1 MRSHIMPPAPKESSP
16 IPLPRVITDEAFA
29 ARIIESYHRRAWPSG
44 LVPLKL
50 FSRRRDNGGA
60 FYRAVTWDAHNRH
73 LYVLR
78 LVAGS
83 GSGTLY
89 GGGHWERWNLDDADD
104 PLSDVYS
111 ISDIFTPDEI
121 QDESIQV
128 SESSLVGLER
138 RQAIVK
144 AYSDV
149 TVDYNGEPKDLF
161 NPFVLS
167 DPNARAEALRH
178 VWKNMGQQSGY
189 QTTILEYF
197 HRHCA
202 YGGVPRALMRRT
214 SLRGG
219 PRKQRIAVNTQRP
232 GPQTRLEKIAD
243 DKTKYLGHPRM
254 MRKTHVRPSD
264 FAKFVEAIEK
274 YYVGEKMTLTNT
286 YSAMVSDQYA
296 KYPER
301 LIPSWKRFLYHVN
314 KYILTKTDAR
324 RGRLGRRLSRK
335 YLSSKSGQ
343 ATHLTLDMSL
353 EIVDVDGFVAKVPV
367 AALVAGKIEPIFVTI
382 IFAVSRRTGAV
393 VGYEIAMG
401 GEDNESFR
409 RCIASIYIDKTKR
422 ARELGLRDI
431 EDLVHGSIDGVF
443 VDNGAGA
450 SDPVIVTA
458 CKEMH
463 LIMYLAPPAAGEKK
477 GTGESLNGI
486 MLRLMAEA
494 RGAFTRQRD
503 ILSKDLRDRARK
515 EKPITVEQLEELVL
529 LAIQH
534 VNRFA
539 KRRHLRSETMR
550 MNGCHHINPTT
561 LWEYHQ
567 AARIGDQKVELTEQE
582 AWEKFIPWRP
592 GTVRGGKVGYLSKR
606 WRSDELDDHY
616 DNFMASRASKS
627 EKMKIEYK
635 RVGVHAATL
644 QWRDNH
650 GNRGELGLV
659 AEDALMVEKVTWKAL
674 ELRNWD
680 DAVLSDEDEVKKGR
694 HRHKI
699 NTLTNKAQE
708 KLDGHQRRS
717 NKTLE
722 TVLEGQTIRESR
734 KNAKVRQDRE
744 RFTRA
749 NGAPANFDEEQEQF
763 EAAKSEVFLG
773 EDGTVVIDSDFDDE
787 YDAILAAHLRVASKR
802 LGT

>member
-1 MRSHIMPPAPKESSP
+1 MRSHIMPPAAKESSP
-16 IPLPRVITDEAFA
+16 VPPPRIITDEAFA

-44 LVPLKL
+44 LVPMKL
-50 FSRRRDNGGA
+50 FARRRDNGGF

-83 GSGTLY
+83 GSSTLY

-121 QDESIQV
+121 QRESIPV
-128 SESSLVGLER
+128 SEASLVGLER
-138 RQAIVK
+138 RKSIVK

-149 TVDYNGEPKDLF
+149 TVDYNGAPKDMF
-161 NPFVLS
+161 NPFILS
-167 DPNARAEALRH
+167 DPTARAEALRH
-178 VWKNMGQQSGY
+178 VWQNMGQQPGY

-202 YGGVPRALMRRT
+202 YGGVPRALIKRT

-219 PRKQRIAVNTQRP
+219 GGKQRTAVNTRRP
-232 GPQTRLEKIAD
+232 GPRTRLEKIAD
-243 DKTKYLGHPRM
+243 DKTEYLGHPRM
-254 MRKTHVRPSD
+254 MRKTHVRPAD
-264 FAKFVEAIEK
+264 FAKFVVAIEK
-274 YYVGEKMTLTNT
+274 YYIGERMTLINT
-286 YSAMVSDQYA
+286 YSAMVSDQYG

-301 LIPSWKRFLYHVN
+301 LIPRWKQFLYHVN
-314 KYILTKTDAR
+314 TYILAATDAKR
-324 RGRLGRRLSRK
+324 RQLGRRLSRK

-409 RCIASIYIDKTKR
+409 RCIASIYIDKAKR
-422 ARELGLRDI
+422 ARELGLRDVN
-431 EDLVHGSIDGVF
+431 DLVHGSIDGVF

-450 SDPVIVTA
+450 SDAVIATA

-486 MLRLMAEA
+486 MLRLMSEA
-494 RGAFTRQRD
+494 PGAYTRQQAL
-503 ILSKDLRDRARK
+503 LSKDLRDRARK

-529 LAIQH
+529 VAIQH
-534 VNRFA
+534 VNRFS
-539 KRRHLRSETMR
+539 KKRHLRSETMR

-561 LWEYHQ
+561 LWGYHQ

-582 AWEKFIPWRP
+582 AWEKFIPWCP

-616 DNFMASRASKS
+616 DDFMASRASKS
-627 EKMKIEYK
+627 EQMKIEYK

-644 QWRDNH
+644 QWRDNR

-659 AEDALMVEKVTWKAL
+659 REDEFMVEKVTWKAL

-680 DAVLSDEDEVKKGR
+680 DAALAVEDEVEQGR
-694 HRHKI
+694 HRHKA
-699 NTLTNKAQE
+699 NTLTNKAQ
-708 KLDGHQRRS
+708 KKVDDHQRRS
-717 NKTLE
+717 NKALD
-722 TVLEGQTIRESR
+722 TVLEAETIRGAR
-734 KNAKVRQDRE
+734 KNAKVRQDRK
-744 RFTRA
+744 RFARA
-749 NGAPANFDEEQEQF
+749 EGSTANVDEAQEQF
-763 EAAKSEVFLG
+763 EAVKSEVFLT
-773 EDGTVVIDSDFDDE
+773 EDGTVVVDADFDDE
-787 YDAILAAHLRVASKR
+787 YDAILAAHLRAASQR
-802 LGT
+802 LGA